1 MQKNPDSEGA
11 SLQALKGVSDLKL
24 FIFLSLLLCLSHF
37 SCHCPAFFLDNSTV
51 QLLSLPSFFKM

>member
-24 FIFLSLLLCLSHF
+24 FIFLSLLLCLSH
-37 SCHCPAFFLDNSTV
+37 CPAFFWIIP
-51 QLLSLPSFFKM
+51 LSNF